1 MKQPIN
7 ISTELSRQEAEL
19 LLAELRARYGQ
30 VLNELWYDDQFR
42 LISEGMRHGSI
53 LNAMPVLAAQ
63 KRLMGALKHS
73 LSAVKYSR

>member
-1 MKQPIN
+1 MKQPVN
-7 ISTELSRQEAEL
+7 ISAELSRQEAEL

-30 VLNELWYDDQFR
+30 VLNELWYDEQFR
-42 LISEGMRHGSI
+42 FIPEGMRHGSI

>member
-1 MKQPIN
+1 MKQPVN
-7 ISTELSRQEAEL
+7 ISAELSRQEAE

>member
-42 LISEGMRHGSI
+42 FIPEGMRHGSI

>member
-1 MKQPIN
+1 MKQPVN
-7 ISTELSRQEAEL
+7 ISAELSRQEAEL

-42 LISEGMRHGSI
+42 LIPEGMRHGSI

>member
-42 LISEGMRHGSI
+42 LIPEGMRHGSI

>member
-7 ISTELSRQEAEL
+7 ISAELSRQEAEL

-42 LISEGMRHGSI
+42 LIPEGMRHGSI

>member
-1 MKQPIN
+1 MKQPVN
-7 ISTELSRQEAEL
+7 ISAELSLQEAEL

-42 LISEGMRHGSI
+42 LIPEGMRHGSI